1 MSQSSIASALL
12 NSIGSTSHVSQ
23 KMGTS
28 QVLNTT
34 RAKETFGKKLSEAKE
49 TANSIEYKDKAVKEE
64 AVENVQKDSYK
75 QTKSTAE
82 SKEVS
87 EKKEVTESS
96 GTLKD
101 EKQTTKLEA
110 SDEKIEEV
118 HPIEIVDEKILA
130 LMSQMLQRPIDDIQ
144 VQLENMGLEAQ
155 DLLSEEGF
163 GQFINEIF
171 AQGDMEALLSGQVDI
186 KKITALFNELTAIKE
201 EFAEVLNQANLQESQ
216 LSLQET
222 VEVQQSVNDS
232 DTVSNPSNI
241 QMTQEVAIDE
251 LGLEQSVDHRYK
263 GQETEENSIGLGL
276 AQEAG
281 EHDSELGL
289 TVPIHNFTTTTST
302 QTFETGTGIVT
313 QTTVTKQATSG
324 KAFIEQVDFKVLS
337 QTKELNVTLSPK
349 ELGNMNIKIIEQNG
363 VMVAEI
369 KVENEKAK
377 EFILAELGELKN
389 SLEAQGLN
397 VADVKVDIRQDNH
410 QTQMEQEKRKSSK
423 RIQEILAKHLGEDD
437 LEGEVESTPIL
448 SESEVDYMV

>member
-1 MSQSSIASALL
+1 VSQSSIASALL

>member
-1 MSQSSIASALL
+1 VSQSSIASALL

-130 LMSQMLQRPIDDIQ
+130 LMSQMLQIPIDDIQ

>member
-130 LMSQMLQRPIDDIQ
+130 LMSQMLQIPIDDIQ